1 MVLPLLAAL
10 PAVFSAIDGAAD
22 LFSKAREVYAEVTG
36 DDAPDDP
43 AALRRSIE
51 AQPEAVQTRF
61 VERMQ
66 QEIALYRAQT
76 ERLAVDQGTLEAEL
90 LASLS
95 PKARDRIAKMRMVTR
110 PLTVRRMT
118 HVMLLPVYVLVAD
131 AAFTLIN
138 SGIAGVSAAETPY
151 QIPLL
156 AATFFAD
163 GTLYSGLYDS
173 AVGPAALI
181 VVSYMTLREVGKAG
195 GPKRAAEGALDKI
208 AGGVRSV
215 VGLFKGEKK

>member
-10 PAVFSAIDGAAD
+10 PAVFSAIDGVAD
-22 LFSKAREVYAEVTG
+22 LFDKGREVYAEVTG

-43 AALRRSIE
+43 AALRASVE
-51 AQPEAVQTRF
+51 AQPEAVQARF

-66 QEIALYRAQT
+66 QEIALYRART
-76 ERLAVDQGTLEAEL
+76 ERLVVDQGTLEAEL

-95 PKARDRIAKMRMVTR
+95 PEARDRVALMRMVTR

-131 AAFTLIN
+131 AGFTLIN
-138 SGIAGVSAAETPY
+138 SAIAGLSDAASPY

-163 GTLYSGLYDS
+163 GTLYSALYDS
-173 AVGPAALI
+173 AVAPAAVI

-195 GPKRAAEGALDKI
+195 GPAKAGRGALDKI

-215 VGLFKGEKK
+215 VGLFKGKK